1 MNKHFNIYH
10 TAGSEHFVT
19 LQKALTKVLKSE
31 MGQSVISK
39 VPFGMQKVR
48 DDLKSQSK
56 NMGKYCLD
64 VQGSNKYTLFLHKF
78 HAVPFPDDDMK
89 VNLTAPTITF
99 FGIKE
104 YELFNIISELV
115 CGMIY
120 EKNKKE
126 KRVMV
131 HKEIHK
137 FDDATLKKVLEG
149 FEKYNKDVKY
159 GYADLSPSKHHAK
172 LLRYYEEDI
181 IECWKHRDQMRRW
194 EMYVNERPLGSRRDC
209 PV

>member
-1 MNKHFNIYH
+1 RIVRRAIGKIDLITEADYKYLNKNSIEDIY
-10 TAGSEHFVT
+10 
-19 LQKALTKVLKSE
+19 LLCIDDKVKDYRKTSC
-31 MGQSVISK
+31 Q
-39 VPFGMQKVR
+39 Q
-48 DDLKSQSK
+48 
-56 NMGKYCLD
+56 
-64 VQGSNKYTLFLHKF
+64 
-78 HAVPFPDDDMK
+78 K
-89 VNLTAPTITF
+89 VNLTTPTITF

-159 GYADLSPSKHHAK
+159 GYTDLSPSKHHAK

-181 IECWKHRDQMRRW
+181 IECRKHRDQMRRW